1 LKSFSDE
8 IAAFIQ
14 QYSHTPFRLNPDAF
28 PPSPFTYIYL
38 SDKQTVIHCISL
50 ESQVEDGLFFRNL
63 TLKFAEVGIKIIH
76 LWEDLWH
83 ARKPIVQSRLLSML
97 GQSATIPARLCKSR
111 RIDKPTL
118 DLFLTENHLQAS
130 TTAKF
135 KYGLYLP
142 QRYFR
147 VIDTEKNSFAA
158 SITEMIEN
166 NEELLVAA
174 ASFST
179 ARTFVRE
186 GISYRSFELIRF
198 ANLKGFT
205 VVGGFNKLLQTF
217 IKEQKPD
224 DIMTYADADWSDGA
238 SYEKLGFERLE
249 LIPPQTFSLDTDMN
263 RIMKEKDKSTADR
276 KVWNS
281 GSWKYLL
288 KLKKIEDE

>member
-1 LKSFSDE
+1 MKSFSDE

-14 QYSHTPFRLNPDAF
+14 QYSPLAFQFNPNAF
-28 PPSPFTYIYL
+28 PSSPFNYVYL
-38 SDKQTVIHCISL
+38 TEKQTVIHCISL
-50 ESQVEDGLFFRNL
+50 EPQMDDGLFFKNL
-63 TLKFAEVGIKIIH
+63 TLKFADSGIKIVH

-83 ARKPIVQSRLLSML
+83 TRKSIVQSRLLSIL
-97 GQSATIPARLCKSR
+97 GQSATIPARLCQSG

-118 DLFLTENHLQAS
+118 DTFLTQNHLQVS

-142 QRYFR
+142 KRYYR
-147 VIDTEKNSFAA
+147 VIDTRKNIFTNSL
-158 SITEMIEN
+158 IETLDTTEQ
-166 NEELLVAA
+166 LLVAV

-186 GISYRSFELIRF
+186 GVSYRSFELIRF

-238 SYEKLGFERLE
+238 SYEKLDFERME
-249 LIPPQTFSLDTDMN
+249 LMPPQAFGLDEKLS
-263 RIMKEKDKSTADR
+263 RIWNKTPDNSNM

-288 KLKKIEDE
+288 KLKEVDND